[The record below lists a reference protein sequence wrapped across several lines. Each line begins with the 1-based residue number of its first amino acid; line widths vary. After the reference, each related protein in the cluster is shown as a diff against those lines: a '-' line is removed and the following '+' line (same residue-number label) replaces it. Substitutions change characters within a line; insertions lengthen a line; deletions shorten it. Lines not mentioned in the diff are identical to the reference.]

1 MAQRWY
7 IGKGE
12 TVDVL
17 DDGDPA
23 LSEEKRMY
31 QSEAKLHPVVQER
44 FVLVDDASPQVCN
57 VRSVD
62 PELLYNEDK
71 LGCARGVVWALVFEA
86 AVIAA
91 IAFCWKLR
99 FSMR

>member
-1 MAQRWY
+1 
-7 IGKGE
+7 
-12 TVDVL
+12 
-17 DDGDPA
+17 
-23 LSEEKRMY
+23 MY
-31 QSEAKLHPVVQER
+31 QSEAKLHPVLQER
-44 FVLVDDASPQVCN
+44 FGLVEDVFPQICN

-86 AVIAA
+86 ALIVA
-91 IAFCWKLR
+91 IAIFWKLR

>member
-1 MAQRWY
+1 
-7 IGKGE
+7 
-12 TVDVL
+12 
-17 DDGDPA
+17 
-23 LSEEKRMY
+23 MY

-44 FVLVDDASPQVCN
+44 LGLVEDVFPQICN

-86 AVIAA
+86 ALIVA
-91 IAFCWKLR
+91 IAIFWKLR

>member
-1 MAQRWY
+1 
-7 IGKGE
+7 
-12 TVDVL
+12 
-17 DDGDPA
+17 
-23 LSEEKRMY
+23 MY

-44 FVLVDDASPQVCN
+44 LGLAEDSFPQICN

-86 AVIAA
+86 ALIVA
-91 IAFCWKLR
+91 IAIFWKLR